1 MYAFLIAAII
11 VCVVIAK
18 WQSRLTTMQRQIDNL
33 AAQLEALRKDTKT
46 AEMPSTQAA
55 APALTTPKPTPP
67 PKPPQPAAAK
77 VSATSVIK
85 QPQVPAPPGLW
96 EQFET
101 LLRGNLLLWM
111 GATVLALGGIFLA
124 RCAIEAGILPPEV
137 RLTFSG
143 IFGVGLVIGAE
154 YLARHKERFKIH
166 TPALCAALASGGVIT
181 CYAITLT
188 AFLYYQFLPA
198 NLAFVVLAAI
208 AITTT
213 WLSLRFGPVLAI
225 IGLLGA
231 YLVPALVSTGSH
243 NIGGLL
249 LYISVVSASAIW
261 VAESVA
267 RRWLWWLS
275 MAGHM
280 LWFITAVLLSSRGD
294 VWYLLAYSMVTLY
307 LFVLVHILGWNLAD
321 KVSKVFTLRELLMP
335 RKSHVGVVLPLLLVL
350 LHLNHYSD
358 NTALVSA
365 TVLFALVMCY
375 LPLRHSAF
383 DSWPFLILGFACVS
397 MTLFPKPSVYSDP
410 LFVFQSGFLYVQLFA
425 IAMIVYAFFMAMRV
439 TGRPAYLVLLVI
451 TPMCL
456 YGISYALSSDDAATY
471 LYPIWSGELA
481 LLAVFSSIMTIRVT
495 APLHKITFT
504 ILANTC
510 LTLILTIYLNASVL
524 TLAIAIQ
531 VACMSYLSQQYKLLL
546 PDWLYKVALSVIAV
560 RLSVSPWWSHYANE
574 SLFGVHWTLIVY
586 PFVLGVIFVAT
597 RYNPS
602 ESIRGWMQGIML
614 HIAALFVTTETSY
627 QLVGHYPDFGNI
639 SFKEAAL
646 LAQNW
651 LILACVY
658 IWRRKGAEHFARLYD
673 VYSKLLLAGGLLL
686 HIRLSLIES
695 PFIAQVD
702 TGSHAVINWM
712 LVLWVVP
719 AYTLVLLNFLNRF
732 NNKVRI
738 SLYVIAAF
746 MTANYVNGL
755 IRSLFHDG
763 NLLWYTPLPQG
774 ELYTYSIVWLM
785 VATGIIIAGTRLHAR
800 VALMCGFGLLAA
812 VIMKAFL
819 VDMANLEGL
828 LRALSFI
835 GLGLCLV
842 GIGWLFQKLSDKPA
856 SETSTEPLQH
866 S

>member
-18 WQSRLTTMQRQIDNL
+18 WQSRLTAMQRQIDNL
-33 AAQLEALRKDTKT
+33 AAQLDASRKDTKKT
-46 AEMPSTQAA
+46 ELPPAQAA
-55 APALTTPKPTPP
+55 KTTGMPPKPAPP
-67 PKPPQPAAAK
+67 PKPPLPAAK
-77 VSATSVIK
+77 VSPTPAIK
-85 QPQVPAPPGLW
+85 QLPTPATPGLW

-124 RCAIEAGILPPEV
+124 RYAIEAGILPPEV

-154 YLARHKERFKIH
+154 YLARHKARFKINS
-166 TPALCAALASGGVIT
+166 PALCAALASGGVIT

-208 AITTT
+208 AITAT

-249 LYISVVSASAIW
+249 IYISVVSASAIW

-280 LWFITAVLLSSRGD
+280 LWFIAAVLMSTRGD

-307 LFVLVHILGWNLAD
+307 LYVLVHIVGWKLTD
-321 KVSKVFTLRELLMP
+321 RVSKVFTLRELLMP
-335 RKSHVGVVLPLLLVL
+335 RKSHLGVVLPLMLVL
-350 LHLNHYSD
+350 LHLNQYNDSP
-358 NTALVSA
+358 ALVSA
-365 TVLFALVMCY
+365 TVLFALVLCY

-383 DSWPFLILGFACVS
+383 DSWPFLVLGFACVS
-397 MTLFPKPSVYSDP
+397 LTLFPKPTVYSDP
-410 LFVFQSGFLYVQLFA
+410 LFVFQSGFLYTQLFA
-425 IAMIVYAFFMAMRV
+425 IAMTMYAFFMAMRI
-439 TGRPAYLVLLVI
+439 TCRPAYLVLLVL
-451 TPMCL
+451 TPMFL

-481 LLAVFSSIMTIRVT
+481 VLAVFSSIMTMRVT
-495 APLHKITFT
+495 APLHKITFS

-531 VACMSYLSQQYKLLL
+531 VACMSYLSQHYKLLL
-546 PDWLYKVALSVIAV
+546 PDWLYKVALSAIAV
-560 RLSVSPWWSHYANE
+560 RLSVSPWWSYYANE
-574 SLFGVHWTLIVY
+574 SILDVHWTLIVY
-586 PFVLGVIFVAT
+586 PLVLGVIFVAV

-602 ESIRGWMQGIML
+602 ESIRRWMQGIML

-627 QLVGHYPDFGNI
+627 QLVGHYPDPGDL

-646 LAQNW
+646 IAQNW
-651 LILACVY
+651 LILAGVY
-658 IWRRKGAEHFARLYD
+658 LWRSKRAGHSARLYD
-673 VYSKLLLAGGLLL
+673 IYSKLLLAGGLLL
-686 HIRLSLIES
+686 HIRLSLFEN
-695 PFIAQVD
+695 PFITQID
-702 TGSHAVINWM
+702 TGSHPVINWM
-712 LVLWVVP
+712 LVLWVIP
-719 AYTLVLLNFLNRF
+719 AYTLVMLNYLTRF
-732 NNKVRI
+732 NDKIRN
-738 SLYVIAAF
+738 SLYVIATF
-746 MTANYVNGL
+746 MAANYINGL

-763 NLLWYTPLPQG
+763 NLFWYTPIPQG

-800 VALMCGFGLLAA
+800 VALMCGFGLLAG
-812 VIMKAFL
+812 VIVKAFV

-856 SETSTEPLQH
+856 SETSTKPLQH
-866 S
+866 G